1 MAGASRLEERLQ
13 SAGLQQHRPAE
24 AGLLA
29 RWEALL
35 GSAEGLRER
44 LSLSGWSGPDLPCE
58 IDLVRGTRVEAD
70 SVPAWAKRLE
80 GLLEAV
86 EAPGEGADFEPLRD
100 SSLPLPFE
108 EIHLRWAARWLR
120 EMESAAGWHRFGAAA
135 RRVLARYTA
144 GRLAE
149 ISASVMVGEFRRYLA
164 MNDPLSAFDPEGCED
179 KNDNYL
185 AYLSDLLGGGLRE
198 LLSRYPVMARQFA
211 EEFDRRL
218 EFARELARHLENDAD
233 ELRHFFG
240 LDPSVV
246 EDFSSGLGDLH
257 HTGRMVV
264 KFTFGDGQSLIYKP
278 RSLAKES
285 AFIDFAAV
293 FAPELQP
300 ARVVDRGSYGWM
312 EHVSHR
318 SCPDVPSVRRC
329 YYRMGLLLALVHGVR
344 GDDCHFEN
352 LIVDGDR
359 PVLIDG
365 ETLGH
370 GRALRR
376 ADDHP
381 RRRIADELENSVLST
396 GFLPIWVA
404 LNEHGEA
411 YDAGAFGATGGSPMP
426 LKTLYWRAMNTDGM
440 RPERRPRETPFAL
453 NTVVLEDRVQS
464 PMDHIGPL
472 CEGFGAGYRRLME
485 GWVEHWSDGGA
496 LNRLVTAPTRFILRS
511 TRIYHQLLARAR
523 DPKLLKDG
531 AEHDL
536 FLEQLATTYIKG
548 WTTVEGKV
556 WLDELRALQDLDVP
570 YFEVRGEETGPGCQS
585 GRQVVEEQLRSL
597 SPEGLERQLEI
608 LRLVYRRMDASPAE
622 PRTRV
627 TPKAIDQENLF
638 QRAAQSIADVM
649 LHSAVRHEDGH
660 GAWWSVAH
668 APLKGRLQPIP
679 TGHDL
684 YSGTAGIA
692 LFLAHFEGGREL
704 ARETAA
710 DSCRTVLSGDLCGG
724 RGLFDGAAGSL
735 YLLSHLDTEDH
746 ELQALRSRLREAVEQ
761 SEPTAWDIGAGAAGR
776 LMAAADSG
784 SSDFLTEEIR
794 RLVQAQNSQGG
805 WDEARHSALGGYA
818 HGSAGIAAALL
829 RAAARLDDADAY
841 RAARLGLD
849 FQKSLAL
856 GSGRWSDLR
865 PGGESSLSW
874 CNGSAGVGL
883 AALEAHLV
891 GRPEWAEDLLEPA
904 LQAILSESAPSD
916 TCACCGAMGGIELL
930 LEAGRI
936 LRRPA
941 LVKAARRRARPWAAA
956 VLSGEYP
963 LARGC
968 GTLYCQGLFQGLA
981 GLGWGFLRLADPE
994 RYRSVV
1000 AWR

>member
-1 MAGASRLEERLQ
+1 M
-13 SAGLQQHRPAE
+13 
-24 AGLLA
+24 
-29 RWEALL
+29 
-35 GSAEGLRER
+35 
-44 LSLSGWSGPDLPCE
+44 
-58 IDLVRGTRVEAD
+58 
-70 SVPAWAKRLE
+70 
-80 GLLEAV
+80 
-86 EAPGEGADFEPLRD
+86 
-100 SSLPLPFE
+100 
-108 EIHLRWAARWLR
+108 
-120 EMESAAGWHRFGAAA
+120 
-135 RRVLARYTA
+135 ARYTA

-149 ISASVMVGEFRRYLA
+149 ISATVMVSEFRRYLA
-164 MNDPLSAFDPEGCED
+164 MNDPLSAFDPEGCESS
-179 KNDNYL
+179 NDNYL
-185 AYLSDLLGGGLRE
+185 AYLSELLGGGLRG
-198 LLSRYPVMARQFA
+198 LLTRYPVMARQLA

-218 EFARELARHLENDAD
+218 NFARELARHLDNDIS
-233 ELRHFFG
+233 ELRDSFG
-240 LDPSVV
+240 LAASVV

-264 KFTFGDGQSLIYKP
+264 KFTFGGGQSLIYKP

-300 ARVVDRGSYGWM
+300 ARVLDRGSYGWM
-312 EHVSHR
+312 ECISHR
-318 SCPDVPSVRRC
+318 SCSDVDSVHRC
-329 YYRMGLLLALVHGVR
+329 YYRLGLLLALVHGLR
-344 GDDCHFEN
+344 GNDCHFEN

-370 GRALRR
+370 GRASRR

-381 RRRIADELENSVLST
+381 RRRIADELESSILAT

-426 LKTLYWRAMNTDGM
+426 LTTLHWRAMNTDGM
-440 RPERRPRETPFAL
+440 RPERRPRETPFAS
-453 NTVVLEDRVQS
+453 NTVVLENRIQS
-464 PMDHIGPL
+464 PIQHISSL
-472 CEGFGAGYRRLME
+472 CEGFQDGYRRLMD
-485 GWVEHWSDGGA
+485 GWRRHWSPGSA
-496 LNRLVTAPTRFILRS
+496 LERLVTSPTRFILRS

-523 DPKLLKDG
+523 DPRFLRDG

-548 WTTVEGKV
+548 WTTVESKV
-556 WLDELRALQDLDVP
+556 WFDELRALHDLDVP
-570 YFEVRGEETGPGCQS
+570 YFEVRGEETGPGSQS

-608 LRLVYRRMDASPAE
+608 LQLVYRQMDALPAQ
-622 PRTRV
+622 PPTRV
-627 TPKAIDQENLF
+627 IPKVTDQENLF
-638 QRAAQSIADVM
+638 QRAAQSIAATM
-649 LHSAVRHEDGH
+649 LHNAVRHENGH

-668 APLKGRLQPIP
+668 APLKGRLQPVP

-692 LFLAHFEGGREL
+692 LFLANFEASRDL
-704 ARETAA
+704 ARETSVDA
-710 DSCRTVLSGDLCGG
+710 CRLALSSDLSGG
-724 RGLFDGAAGSL
+724 RGLFDGAAGFL
-735 YLLSHLDTEDH
+735 YLLSHLDSEDE
-746 ELQALRSRLREAVEQ
+746 ELQAWRSQLRETVEQ
-761 SEPTAWDIGAGAAGR
+761 SEPIAWDIGGGAAGR
-776 LMAAADSG
+776 LMAVAGFG
-784 SSDFLTEEIR
+784 SSDFLAAEVR
-794 RLVQAQNSQGG
+794 RLVKAQNSQGG
-805 WDEARHSALGGYA
+805 WDEARHQALGGYA

-829 RAAARLDDADAY
+829 RAAVCLDDADAY
-841 RAARLGLD
+841 RAARLGFD
-849 FQKSLAL
+849 FQKSLDL
-856 GSGRWSDLR
+856 GAGRWSDLR

-891 GRPEWAEDLLEPA
+891 GCPEWSEDLLEPA
-904 LQAILSESAPSD
+904 LQAVLSESASSD
-916 TCACCGAMGGIELL
+916 TCACCGAMGGIDLL

-936 LRRPA
+936 LGRPA
-941 LVKAARRRARPWAAA
+941 LIKAARRRARPWAAA
-956 VLSGEYP
+956 VLSGQYP

-994 RYRSVV
+994 RYRSVL